1 MIEIKLKGE
10 TPAEAAMYLEAP
22 MVRGALDS
30 FAYWLRNQIK
40 NGNPENTEI
49 LEQVQ
54 KEFYE
59 NLGEML

>member
-1 MIEIKLKGE
+1 
-10 TPAEAAMYLEAP
+10 MYLEAP

-40 NGNPENTEI
+40 NGNPENIEI
-49 LEQVQ
+49 LEQVR

-59 NLGEML
+59 HLGEML